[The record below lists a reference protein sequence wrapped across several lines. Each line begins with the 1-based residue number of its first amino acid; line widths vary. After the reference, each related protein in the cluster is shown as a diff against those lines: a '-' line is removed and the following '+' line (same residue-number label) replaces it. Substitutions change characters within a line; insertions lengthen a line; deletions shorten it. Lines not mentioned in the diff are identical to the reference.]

1 MSKVS
6 FILILWI
13 LTSCTDKS
21 QKDDQIVPSLID
33 STKQVVLDINKLNFK
48 EFILDIKAEKE
59 ISNWQKYNEFRVKI
73 EEFKQGDLGHF
84 SSDFKTVET
93 FIKEFTNTIPL
104 NVNNESIQA
113 RILVVE
119 TMYFRLNDIANMNNS
134 TEEQIQNALED
145 LLEGFSNLNYQINK
159 NFERELQKVSRPE

>member
-1 MSKVS
+1 MSIVS
-6 FILILWI
+6 FILILLI

-21 QKDDQIVPSLID
+21 QKENQNAQSLID

-48 EFILDIKAEKE
+48 EFILDVKAEKE

-73 EEFKQGDLGHF
+73 EEFKQGDLSHF

-93 FIKEFTNTIPL
+93 FIKEFTNTVPL